1 MAMRDVKCICENCDC
16 KSECDFYKETIE
28 PCLEVVRVNLYDD
41 SEPFIKCLINN
52 LNDFECEYFEEKKN

>member
-16 KSECDFYKETIE
+16 KAECEFFKETIE

-41 SEPFIKCLINN
+41 SEPFVRCLINN
-52 LNDFECEYFEEKKN
+52 LNDYECDYFEEKKN

>member
-1 MAMRDVKCICENCDC
+1 MRDVKCICENCSC

-28 PCLEVVRVNLYDD
+28 PCLEVVSVNLNDD